1 METIYFKGEK
11 MIRISEK
18 YGVNPAVPLC
28 YFCNQEK
35 NELILAGRLEEDKE
49 APHKAVWD
57 MIPCDK
63 CKEFMKQG
71 IILISVK
78 DGESGKNPYRTGGWV
93 VVKEEAAKRM
103 FGETNRII
111 ETRIGFVED
120 ETWNTIGLPRE

>member
-1 METIYFKGEK
+1 MNGSIQLSK
-11 MIRISEK
+11 K
-18 YGVNPAVPLC
+18 YGVNPSIPVC

-35 NELILAGRLEEDKE
+35 NELILAGRMKEDAE
-49 APHKAVWD
+49 APRKAVWN

-78 DGESGKNPYRTGGWV
+78 DGEGGRNPYRTGGWV

-103 FGETNRII
+103 FGETNRIL
-111 ETRIGFVED
+111 ETRVGFLED
-120 ETWNTIGLPRE
+120 TAWDTIGLPRERDEQ